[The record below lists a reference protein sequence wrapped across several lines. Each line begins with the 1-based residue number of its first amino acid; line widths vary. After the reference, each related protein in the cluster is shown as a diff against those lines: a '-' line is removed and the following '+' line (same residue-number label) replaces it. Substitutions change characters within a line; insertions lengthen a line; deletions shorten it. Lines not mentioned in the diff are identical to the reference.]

1 MEKLIIPVQVRWADI
16 DANFH
21 VRHSVYY
28 DWGATVRMHY
38 LEQCG
43 LTTQV
48 MQENNI
54 GPILFREECKF
65 RREIRFGDPVT
76 LQFGLLA
83 ATRSFSRWTIRQTIF
98 KNPETPA
105 AILTIEGAW
114 MNTIARKLS
123 APPAIAVEVFSKM
136 PLDEEFQWID

>member
-48 MQENNI
+48 MQDNW
-54 GPILFREECKF
+54 PYSL
-65 RREIRFGDPVT
+65 
-76 LQFGLLA
+76 
-83 ATRSFSRWTIRQTIF
+83 
-98 KNPETPA
+98 
-105 AILTIEGAW
+105 
-114 MNTIARKLS
+114 
-123 APPAIAVEVFSKM
+123 
-136 PLDEEFQWID
+136 